1 LKNIINSEVETPEG
15 KARIQEFYITEL
27 GHLMV
32 KLFYKKS
39 SSYRNYRIGSIE
51 DLMLGQ
57 DIKLKES
64 WSEKI
69 ELV

>member
-1 LKNIINSEVETPEG
+1 MKNIINSEVETPEG
-15 KARIQEFYITEL
+15 KATIQELYVTEL
-27 GHLMV
+27 GYLMV

-39 SSYRNYRIGSIE
+39 NNYRNYKIGSIE
-51 DLMLGQ
+51 DLMLDK
-57 DIKLKES
+57 DIKLKSS

>member
-1 LKNIINSEVETPEG
+1 MKNIINSEVETPEG
-15 KARIQEFYITEL
+15 KATIQELYVTEL
-27 GHLMV
+27 GYLMV

-39 SSYRNYRIGSIE
+39 NSYRNYRIGSIE
-51 DLMLGQ
+51 DLLLSQ

>member
-1 LKNIINSEVETPEG
+1 MKNIINSEVETPEG
-15 KARIQEFYITEL
+15 KATIQELYVTEL
-27 GHLMV
+27 GYLMV

-39 SSYRNYRIGSIE
+39 NNYRNYKIGSIE
-51 DLMLGQ
+51 DLMLGK
-57 DIKLKES
+57 DIKLKSS